1 MNDPLPWKQT
11 VGYLLLFLSIVF
23 VENID
28 IGLD

>member
-1 MNDPLPWKQT
+1 MNDPLAWKQT
-11 VGYLLLFLSIVF
+11 LGYLLLFLPIVF